1 MMTLRLA
8 IGATAVAWL
17 ALGPVAAA
25 AEFPTG
31 TFTASKQKDWS
42 IKFEPKGKFTVIQGG
57 RTVVEGSYMATDSEL
72 TVTDEKG
79 PRASKD
85 AASKTGKYKWKQDGR
100 KLTFTLV
107 EDNSKGR
114 ELLLTMNDW
123 VESK

>member
-1 MMTLRLA
+1 MGRLRCA
-8 IGATAVAWL
+8 IGATVVAWL
-17 ALGPVAAA
+17 AFGPVAAA

-42 IKFEPKGKFTVIQGG
+42 IKFEPKGKFAVVRGG
-57 RTVVEGSYMATDSEL
+57 MTVVEGSYTALDTEL
-72 TVTDEKG
+72 TLTDEKG
-79 PRASKD
+79 PFAAKED
-85 AASKTGKYKWKQDGR
+85 ASKTGKYKWKRDGG

-107 EDNSKGR
+107 EDKSKGR